1 MSQVC
6 TFSDPAI
13 SGQPLSNILH
23 FHEEPIPE
31 CPTDRLLLQMLSA
44 PVNPL
49 DLLVLQDKYAVKPEN
64 SATNG
69 GWVPGYDGMARVCA
83 VGSSVPNYR
92 VGDHVIIARHGLGT
106 WRTHLLASPAD
117 VLAVPSNTSPE
128 FGALLRMG
136 VTPAHLLLTTAGSK
150 LKPGDWIIQNAA
162 TGVIAHFVTQ
172 FARLRGFCVISV
184 IRDRDDVEAAKLS
197 LQDHGTNVIITE
209 SQLDDDS
216 IFQDKNIMLGL
227 DAVFG
232 RLAERMAL
240 RMAKNSTFCSY
251 GFLSGL
257 GPEAHIK
264 ITPQLIWINKITFE
278 GFRMSQTLNELSK
291 TEQQELVTSFA
302 NLEIEGRLPLP
313 QIETVHWRRD
323 ALADIARKLK
333 DVVREKSDVSKVGLH
348 KSVIRF
354 EYLSRP

>member
-1 MSQVC
+1 
-6 TFSDPAI
+6 
-13 SGQPLSNILH
+13 
-23 FHEEPIPE
+23 
-31 CPTDRLLLQMLSA
+31 
-44 PVNPL
+44 
-49 DLLVLQDKYAVKPEN
+49 
-64 SATNG
+64 
-69 GWVPGYDGMARVCA
+69 
-83 VGSSVPNYR
+83 
-92 VGDHVIIARHGLGT
+92 
-106 WRTHLLASPAD
+106 
-117 VLAVPSNTSPE
+117 
-128 FGALLRMG
+128 
-136 VTPAHLLLTTAGSK
+136 
-150 LKPGDWIIQNAA
+150 
-162 TGVIAHFVTQ
+162 
-172 FARLRGFCVISV
+172 
-184 IRDRDDVEAAKLS
+184 
-197 LQDHGTNVIITE
+197 
-209 SQLDDDS
+209 
-216 IFQDKNIMLGL
+216 MLGL